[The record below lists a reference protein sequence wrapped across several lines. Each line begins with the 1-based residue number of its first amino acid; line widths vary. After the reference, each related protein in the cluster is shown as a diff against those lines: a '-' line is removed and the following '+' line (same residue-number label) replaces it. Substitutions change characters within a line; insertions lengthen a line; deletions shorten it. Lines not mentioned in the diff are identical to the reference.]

1 MSARE
6 NTTSIPVLAKV
17 SSRQVWFASVICFA
31 AWTFGVYD
39 FVLFGMLLPEIGRE
53 MEWSPTTQAEIAT
66 WIAVGTVFVAL
77 GVGPF
82 LDRFGRKAGLMLTV
96 GGAGICSALTAMAGA
111 MGLLPLILIRAASGL
126 GYSEQGVNGAYL
138 SELYNSADSSFI
150 VRWRG
155 RIFSIVQGGWPVGA
169 MLAAWL
175 TSILLPRV
183 GWEGCFIVAAVPSLI
198 IAFLARFLR
207 ESPAFE
213 ALREQRKRNPTSVQ
227 HSGSFF
233 EIFKG
238 DSLRPSI
245 VLGMTHTLN
254 WFSAQT
260 FGILGTTVLM
270 NVHHIDFGN
279 SLLVLVFSNLAGFI
293 GYLVHGYLG
302 DKFGRRNVISA
313 GWMICSLS
321 FGAMLF
327 VPSDFWTVT
336 ALYSLGQFFSIGPYA
351 CLLFFVGESFPN
363 AAVRGRGSSFV
374 VGIGPVGGI
383 IAAAGT
389 TWILANSG
397 SWQSAALYLGAVPC
411 FLSALCVLFA
421 KSTHGAKEL
430 NAAPAFQ

>member
-1 MSARE
+1 MSNRE
-6 NTTSIPVLAKV
+6 NLKIPVFGTV
-17 SSRQVWFASVICFA
+17 SSRQIWFASVICFA

-53 MEWSPTTQAEIAT
+53 MAWSATTQAEIAT

-77 GVGPF
+77 CVGPF

-96 GGAGICSALTAMAGA
+96 GGAGICSALTAIAGA
-111 MGLLPLILIRAASGL
+111 VGLLPLILIRSASGL

-138 SELYNSADSSFI
+138 SELYNSADNAFI

-175 TSILLPRV
+175 TSILLPRI

-198 IAFLARFLR
+198 IAILAKFLR

-213 ALREQRKRNPTSVQ
+213 ALRDQRARNPKSSH
-227 HSGSFF
+227 HSGSVL

-238 DSLRPSI
+238 ESLRPSI

-279 SLLVLVFSNLAGFI
+279 SLIVLVFSNLAGFV

-302 DKFGRRNVISA
+302 DKFGRRNVIAA

-397 SWQSAALYLGAVPC
+397 TWQSAALYLGAVPC
-411 FLSALCVLFA
+411 FLSAICVLFA
-421 KSTHGAKEL
+421 KSTHGVENV
-430 NAAPAFQ
+430 NAAPASL